1 MFCFALLVLCKYESL
16 VWCVGESIQVI
27 QFNKNELRGK
37 KGQREMRM
45 KWEWNEHKVKWKKK
59 EKR

>member
-1 MFCFALLVLCKYESL
+1 MLCLASALQIWKFGL
-16 VWCVGESIQVI
+16 VWCVGEWIQVI
-27 QFNKNELRGK
+27 QFNENELRGK